1 MTTAQLRDELRR
13 QDDERQRTRYTRLF
27 DTPPRKRKVA
37 ARLPA
42 QLEVHAD
49 VNGGWWRVGLREG
62 GTLYEAAPR
71 PKRSRSINA
80 PDAEA
85 RIRFW
90 SAPSSGRTRPR
101 E

>member
-62 GTLYEAAPR
+62 GTLYEGSSQAKAEQIHQR
-71 PKRSRSINA
+71 ARRRGADSVLVGSI
-80 PDAEA
+80 
-85 RIRFW
+85 FG
-90 SAPSSGRTRPR
+90 SY
-101 E
+101 